1 MQTITFFSYKGGT
14 GRSIAVANAARYL
27 TRLGFK
33 VAVMD
38 FDLEAPGLHY
48 KFSQAADG
56 APVAVERGVVD
67 YLFSFVTEGKRPA
80 SINDY
85 VTEVFALDKDKP
97 PIYLIPAGK
106 APSVDYWQK
115 LSRLNWHE
123 LFYGPESQGVELFLD
138 LKYRIEDE
146 ITPDFLLIDSRTG
159 VTEMGGVATTIL
171 PDTIIYLLLYN
182 RENLD
187 GARAVLRS
195 LKRSMRQIGDQKVK
209 VFAALGRLPELGDYE
224 LESKLLGEVRVF
236 LEETADNLEDTLA
249 LDEIFVLH
257 SEPVLQLR
265 ESLRVGTE
273 HSPDDSILLQDYLR
287 LFSHIVPKDMI
298 MPRIDNLAQAAKE
311 KIWCDPEGAT
321 KEMENL
327 AEVYGTSE
335 CLREV
340 LMFYNVRSIK
350 GLRALKMAQR
360 FWTVTQE
367 PKDLLLRR
375 TVAETFEVPSILGS
389 SYIPDLNFIES
400 VWRAWEEADITLG
413 RKLAES
419 YG

>member
-14 GRSIAVANAARYL
+14 GRSIAVANAAIYL
-27 TRLGFK
+27 TRLGFR

-48 KFSQAADG
+48 KFSPAADG
-56 APVAVERGVVD
+56 APVTVERGVVD
-67 YLFSFVTEGKRPA
+67 YLFSFVIEGERPA

-85 VTEVFALDKDKP
+85 VTEVFALGKDRP
-97 PIYLIPAGK
+97 PIFLIPAGK

-123 LFYGPESQGVELFLD
+123 LFYASESQGVELFLD

-146 ITPDFLLIDSRTG
+146 INPDFLLIDSRTG

-171 PDTIIYLLLYN
+171 PDTIIYLLLNN
-182 RENLD
+182 RENFD

-195 LKRSMRQIGDQKVK
+195 LKRSIRQIGDQKVK

-224 LESKLLGEVRVF
+224 LENKLLGGVRAF
-236 LEETADNLEDTLA
+236 LEETADNLKDTLA

-298 MPRIDNLAQAAKE
+298 MPRIENLIRAARE
-311 KIWCDPEGAT
+311 KIWLDPEGAT
-321 KEMENL
+321 KEMESL
-327 AEVYGTSE
+327 AEVYGTPE

-360 FWTVTQE
+360 LWAVTQE
-367 PKDLLLRR
+367 PEDTLLRR
-375 TVAETFEVPSILGS
+375 TVTETFEVPSILG
-389 SYIPDLNFIES
+389 
-400 VWRAWEEADITLG
+400 
-413 RKLAES
+413 
-419 YG
+419 